1 MPVAN
6 FINFGKGDAAKYEV
20 KLADSQYNADKLEAQ
35 TVTGD
40 ASISVDAEFV
50 NNKTPHATVVSYNY
64 GLVSSKKDADGNFIP
79 VKSKLL
85 ISTQY
90 TAASTRRKFI
100 LGIGLLTTK

>member
-1 MPVAN
+1 MLTTEAATLGEMPVEN

-20 KLADSQYNADKLEAQ
+20 KLAESQYNADKLEAQ

-79 VKSKLL
+79 VKIKA
-85 ISTQY
+85 TDFNTVY
-90 TAASTRRKFI
+90 CCFYK
-100 LGIGLLTTK
+100 K